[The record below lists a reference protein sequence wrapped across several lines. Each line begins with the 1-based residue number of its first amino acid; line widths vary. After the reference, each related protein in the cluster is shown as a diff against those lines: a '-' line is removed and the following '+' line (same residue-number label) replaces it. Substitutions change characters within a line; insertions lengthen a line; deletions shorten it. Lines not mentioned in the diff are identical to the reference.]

1 MAVIFVLQNRRP
13 FAEFLHA
20 GGERPE
26 RGHPLTALRN
36 RIADI
41 WHALAI
47 IYIAAVYGIWALRI
61 EDGFENFLG
70 SSVITA
76 AAVVTAILIS
86 HGIHRA
92 IQRVSPSRT
101 R

>member
-13 FAEFLHA
+13 FAEFSTRA
-20 GGERPE
+20 ARRRARP
-26 RGHPLTALRN
+26 PLTALRN

-41 WHALAI
+41 WPALAI

-76 AAVVTAILIS
+76 VAVVTAILVS